1 MKKTVAWLLALLLCL
16 SLAACGDSGEPS
28 QPDRPSENGTD
39 APDAPDAADE
49 PEDQPDPEPV
59 LPELSLDSPNSIDG
73 IAEYE
78 ISTVYAANDILPP
91 KPDGI
96 YTHYEAKTGNQLVA
110 AVMDVKNL
118 QSSALPAREL
128 LSAVLSI
135 DGAEY
140 TSTCVIEEDGGAD
153 LGSGSNTVDPLSEA
167 RLYHLFEIPG
177 DADTEHMTLTVTAGE
192 DIRTVSLGL
201 QQFES
206 AKKPIVIGEEIT
218 DGETLSLTIDSISF
232 ATTLYP
238 PKATGYYHYY
248 EAESG
253 KTYLIVKAT
262 AKNLKGTEMKYSDI
276 AGVSAVYNDK
286 YNYSSFAVLEKDG
299 GADLNGYPNQ
309 YSIDP
314 LDSGVVYYLIEVP
327 AEVESG
333 KVDLSFYISG
343 DYYTYTIGG

>member
-1 MKKTVAWLLALLLCL
+1 MKKAAALLLALLLCL
-16 SLAACGDSGEPS
+16 SLSACGGNDNSSQSDSLP
-28 QPDRPSENGTD
+28 ENDADTPN
-39 APDAPDAADE
+39 APDNADE
-49 PEDQPDPEPV
+49 PDDQPDPDPV
-59 LPELSLDSPNSIDG
+59 LPELTLDSSNSVEG
-73 IAEYE
+73 IVEYE
-78 ISTVYAANDILPP
+78 ISTVYSSNDIMPP

-96 YTHYEAKTGNQLVA
+96 YTHYEAKAGKQLI
-110 AVMDVKNL
+110 AVVMNVKNL
-118 QSSALPAREL
+118 QSASASARDL
-128 LSAVLSI
+128 LSAALSI
-135 DGAEY
+135 GDAEY
-140 TSTCVIEEDGGAD
+140 ASTCVVEEDGGAD
-153 LGSGSNTVDPLSEA
+153 LGSGSSTVDPLSEA
-167 RLYHLFEIPG
+167 RIYHLFEIPE

-192 DIRTVSLGL
+192 DARAISLGL

-248 EAESG
+248 EAENG

-343 DYYTYTIGG
+343 NYYTYTIGG

>member
-1 MKKTVAWLLALLLCL
+1 MKKIVALLLSLLLCL
-16 SLAACGDSGEPS
+16 SLCACGGKDGPS
-28 QPDRPSENGTD
+28 QPDNLPENTDEPGT
-39 APDAPDAADE
+39 PDSADE
-49 PEDQPDPEPV
+49 PEQSDPEPV
-59 LPELSLDSPNSIDG
+59 PQELTLDALNSIDG
-73 IAEYE
+73 VVEYE
-78 ISTVYAANDILPP
+78 ISTVYTSNDIMPP
-91 KPDGI
+91 KPTGV
-96 YTHYEAKTGNQLVA
+96 YTHYEAKDGKQIIVVIMNI
-110 AVMDVKNL
+110 KNL
-118 QSSALPAREL
+118 QSTGVSAHDL
-128 LSAVLSI
+128 LAVELSI
-135 DGAEY
+135 GDSEY
-140 TSTCVIEEDGGAD
+140 ASTCVVEEDGGED
-153 LGSGSNTVDPLSEA
+153 LGSGSHTVEPLSEA
-167 RLYHLFEIPG
+167 RIYHMFEIPV

-192 DIRTVSLGL
+192 DARAVSLGL

-248 EAESG
+248 EAETG

-262 AKNLKGTEMKYSDI
+262 AKNLKGTAMKYSDI
-276 AGVSAVYNDK
+276 AGVSAVYDDK
-286 YNYSSFAVLEKDG
+286 YNYSSFGVLEKDG

-314 LDSGVVYYLIEVP
+314 LDSGVIYYLIEVP

-343 DYYTYTIGG
+343 SYYAYTIGG